1 MRYFQLILKDIFAKS
16 PQSLKPLLII
26 LMLPNDIDGVALTQ
40 SNLVEQNIIYSI
52 TACISNR
59 WKVIFLLCD
68 TLAWNEYLNL
78 IYLDDFNVPDT
89 ENICCSYTTNT
100 EPFTNFHHR

>member
-40 SNLVEQNIIYSI
+40 FNLDDQNIIYAI
-52 TACISNR
+52 IA
-59 WKVIFLLCD
+59 
-68 TLAWNEYLNL
+68 
-78 IYLDDFNVPDT
+78 
-89 ENICCSYTTNT
+89 
-100 EPFTNFHHR
+100 

>member
-40 SNLVEQNIIYSI
+40 YNFIYQNILQSIIALISTQLVIIFLYAIPLLLLAFHASALKNSDIDKPSNLAKSVTVE
-52 TACISNR
+52 
-59 WKVIFLLCD
+59 
-68 TLAWNEYLNL
+68 
-78 IYLDDFNVPDT
+78 
-89 ENICCSYTTNT
+89 
-100 EPFTNFHHR
+100 